1 MSFFFTASF
10 ETKVLDKRPYI
21 TRGMCIRVVKHP
33 VRIELQTDCERVRF
47 WGAVPELN
55 GRVVR
60 VVTLADQRTI
70 HNEFPDRRF
79 KP

>member
-10 ETKVLDKRPYI
+10 ETKVLAKRPYL
-21 TRGMCIRVVKHP
+21 TREMCIRVLRNPLRVQP
-33 VRIELQTDCERVRF
+33 QEDGERVRF
-47 WGAVPELN
+47 WGAVPEPN